1 MPIYEY
7 KCRDCGKISQFLVG
21 VNQQDGEIS
30 AEGGSASGRKCS
42 FCQSKKLDKI
52 FSKSFISAG
61 RHTAGSSDGSTC
73 CGRTERCDTPPCSGD
88 GVCRR

>member
-7 KCRDCGKISQFLVG
+7 KCRDCGKISQFLFG
-21 VNQQDGEIS
+21 IGKDAPEI
-30 AEGGSASGRKCS
+30 KCS